1 MKKTRWKILVAWS
14 LALGYLVWALQSV
27 PVDPERLAR
36 GIGLGKEFLSGFL
49 NPDFTSRRV
58 DIAEG
63 LMQSI
68 AMAIVSTVIGG
79 VLAVPLGLLAA
90 RNLAPAAIRG
100 AVRGLL
106 VVIRTFPELII
117 AVYCVAIFGFGP
129 FAGMV
134 TLVVASAGFLG
145 KLLAEEIEG
154 IDPGPL
160 EAIEAAGGGW
170 WQKVRF
176 AVLPAVAP
184 RTTGLWLY
192 RLDIN
197 FRESAILGIVGAGGI
212 GATLKTSIDR
222 SEFGSSAAIL
232 LLIVA
237 IVLGVEAI
245 SSRVRHRIV
254 SGTGAAS
261 TGGQVGRAHLVPAAL
276 FGVFVLA
283 AWVLSRETN
292 FDYFLDVPRVFVDL
306 AQRSVPPAWAETP
319 KMWGPLMDTVHIAT
333 LGTLLA
339 FVIGVPLA
347 FLAARNTSPHP
358 VVRWLA
364 IAVAVGSRSVN
375 SLIWALLLVK
385 LIGPGLLAG
394 VLAVGVRSIGFI
406 TKLLYESTEEIQV
419 DPVEAVTATGAGPIS
434 VFRHAI
440 VPQVAPACAAITLF
454 RWDINIRESAMVGL
468 VGAGGIGLLLNGAVE
483 NVAWR
488 EASLILL
495 LILALVVLA
504 EAVSNRMRR
513 RLI

>member
-1 MKKTRWKILVAWS
+1 MKPMRWKVIVAWV

-27 PVDPERLAR
+27 PVDPERIAR
-36 GIGLGKEFLSGFL
+36 GLGLGRDFLGGFL
-49 NPDFTSRRV
+49 RPDFVSRRA
-58 DIAEG
+58 DIVEG
-63 LMQSI
+63 LIQSL
-68 AMAIVSTVIGG
+68 AMSVVSTVIGG

-90 RNLAPAAIRG
+90 RNLAPRAVRG
-100 AVRGLL
+100 AVRAVL
-106 VVIRTFPELII
+106 VAVRTFPELII

-134 TLVVASAGFLG
+134 TLVIASAGFLG

-160 EAIEAAGGGW
+160 EAIESVGGGW

-176 AVLPAVAP
+176 AVLPAIAP

-197 FRESAILGIVGAGGI
+197 FRESAILGIVGAGGV
-212 GATLKTSIDR
+212 GSTLKTSIDR
-222 SEFGSSAAIL
+222 SEFDSAAAIL
-232 LLIVA
+232 LIVVA
-237 IVLGVEAI
+237 IVLAVEMF
-245 SSRVRHRIV
+245 SSRVRNSIV
-254 SGTGAAS
+254 SGAARLAA
-261 TGGQVGRAHLVPAAL
+261 GRTALRSRLVPAAGL
-276 FGVFVLA
+276 IAFSWS
-283 AWVLSRETN
+283 AWVLFRETN
-292 FDYFLDVPRVFVDL
+292 PDYFSGVPAVFADL
-306 AQRSVPPAWAETP
+306 AQRSVPPDWSQSA
-319 KMWGPLMDTVHIAT
+319 KMWSPLIDTIHIAT

-339 FVIGVPLA
+339 FVAGVPLA

-358 VVRWLA
+358 ALRWLA
-364 IAVAVGSRSVN
+364 ISVAVATRSVN

-406 TKLLYESTEEIQV
+406 TKLLYESTEEIRV
-419 DPVEAVTATGAGPIS
+419 DSVEAVTATGAGRSS

-454 RWDINIRESAMVGL
+454 RWDINIRESTMVGL
-468 VGAGGIGLLLNGAVE
+468 VGAGGIGLLLDGAVE

-495 LILALVVLA
+495 LILALVVAA
-504 EAVSNRMRR
+504 EAVSNHIRK